1 MPAIVLQAQDLGY
14 AHPQRRLF
22 HQLSFELAPG
32 LSLVRG
38 GDGSGKTT
46 LLRLLAGDLPSV
58 GGALW
63 LKGVSLSE
71 QPAAYRAQVF
81 RVHHHTAGLDQ
92 ITPHDYLDS
101 LQARHPGFE
110 PARLPAL
117 IDGLGLAPHWHKPMY
132 MLSTG
137 SRRKVGLAAA
147 FAAGAALT
155 LVDEPFAALDRPSI
169 NFVLALLQQVA
180 ADTARAW
187 VVADYQAPPGLT
199 LATVLDL
206 PDSPAA

>member
-14 AHPQRRLF
+14 AYPQRRLF
-22 HQLSFELAPG
+22 HQLSFELPPG

-58 GGALW
+58 SGALW

-81 RVHHHTAGLDQ
+81 RVDHQASDLEQVTAAAQVNAL
-92 ITPHDYLDS
+92 S
-101 LQARHPGFE
+101 ARYPGFD

-117 IDGLGLAPHWHKPMY
+117 VERLGLAPHWQKPLY

-155 LVDEPFAALDRPSI
+155 LLDEPFAALDRPSI
-169 NFVLALLQQVA
+169 NCVLALLQQAA
-180 ADTARAW
+180 ADPARAW
-187 VVADYQAPPGLT
+187 VVADYQAPPGLA
-199 LATVLDL
+199 LATLLDL
-206 PDSPAA
+206 PD

>member
-1 MPAIVLQAQDLGY
+1 MPAIVLRAQDLGY
-14 AHPQRRLF
+14 AYPQRRLF
-22 HQLSFELAPG
+22 HQLSFELPPG

-46 LLRLLAGDLPSV
+46 LLRLLAGELASDA
-58 GGALW
+58 GALW
-63 LKGVSLSE
+63 LQGCRLSE
-71 QPAAYRAQVF
+71 QPAVYRAQLF
-81 RVHHHTAGLDQ
+81 RVDHHAAGLDQ
-92 ITPHDYLDS
+92 ITPETHLAA

-147 FAAGAALT
+147 FTAGAALT
-155 LVDEPFAALDRPSI
+155 LLDEPFAALDRPSI
-169 NFVLALLQQVA
+169 TFVLALLRQAA
-180 ADTARAW
+180 ADPARAW
-187 VVADYQAPPGLT
+187 VVADYQAPPGLA
-199 LATVLDL
+199 LASVLDL
-206 PDSPAA
+206 PD

>member
-1 MPAIVLQAQDLGY
+1 MPSTVLRAQDLAFAY
-14 AHPQRRLF
+14 PQRRLF
-22 HQLSFELAPG
+22 HGLSFELPPG
-32 LSLVRG
+32 LSLLRG

-46 LLRLLAGDLPSV
+46 LLRLLAADLPSD

-63 LKGVSLSE
+63 LKGCSLDQ

-81 RVHHHTAGLDQ
+81 RVDHQASDLEQVTAAAQVDAL
-92 ITPHDYLDS
+92 S
-101 LQARHPGFE
+101 ARYPGFD

-117 IDGLGLAPHWHKPMY
+117 VEGLGLAPHWQKPLY

-155 LVDEPFAALDRPSI
+155 LLDEPFAALDRPSI
-169 NFVLALLQQVA
+169 NFVLALLQQA
-180 ADTARAW
+180 ATDPARAW
-187 VVADYQAPPGLT
+187 VVADYQAPPGLS
-199 LATVLDL
+199 LATALDL
-206 PDSPAA
+206 PD

>member
-14 AHPQRRLF
+14 AYPQRRLF
-22 HQLSFELAPG
+22 HQLSFELPPG

-58 GGALW
+58 SGALW

-81 RVHHHTAGLDQ
+81 RVDHQASDLEQVTAAAQVNAL
-92 ITPHDYLDS
+92 S
-101 LQARHPGFE
+101 ARYPGFD

-117 IDGLGLAPHWHKPMY
+117 VEGLGLAP
-132 MLSTG
+132 LGSTVHLD
-137 SRRKVGLAAA
+137 R
-147 FAAGAALT
+147 
-155 LVDEPFAALDRPSI
+155 DEPDHA
-169 NFVLALLQQVA
+169 
-180 ADTARAW
+180 
-187 VVADYQAPPGLT
+187 
-199 LATVLDL
+199 L
-206 PDSPAA
+206 PDQQSGQC